1 MDNLSSV
8 EDSFDNESITEMLL
22 PSLITSPQWRFTHLL
37 LFLLNLTVVLGNFV
51 VIFVVLFDRKLRVV
65 TTNKFIASLAISD
78 LLVGIVVMP
87 LSLYSKI
94 YNDEWNLGF
103 TWCQLHLVSGV
114 FSSTASIVHLVAISL
129 DRYFAIMFPTEY
141 QRHSVSTGTFPYI
154 IMMWLMALAVSSTLL
169 MERENRQNTMC
180 WITNPQ
186 YIALSSLLSFF
197 LPGAIV
203 VYMYVKIFKKLRHH
217 QLYMFGQA
225 STNRLEKK
233 RSLPRVIIEEVRS
246 RRGSRLSQTGSNS
259 GSPTRRSSGGSGHKA
274 ERSPS
279 QPEIHAIALPPQR
292 WRSPTI
298 CAETFEHDRQAA
310 AKKRVSIVPD
320 PPSMDISSVSNM
332 AHIRQ
337 EHESAKERENEMRKG
352 KDENETA
359 GNETLRKLSE
369 ERRYRRE
376 ERRKSSADAR
386 QLNGIGPIM
395 EAFDKA
401 FQQVSRERRNSDSP
415 TSPFGSHVFP
425 FHPSLKPSLSTVR
438 DEDSVQSNEEMEVAT
453 VITTAEIETTPVPVH
468 IPLETIPVTGSPS
481 LSTTLIVPS
490 MDEPIE
496 IESSVDEPLLKKEE
510 VDQQSMPLLS
520 VPIINRRP
528 SKSNG
533 GILKS
538 RNSYT
543 TSMMPP
549 PTFLMVPAI
558 MSINNTPPLTPL
570 VVKDSNCLLKVPR
583 MYDCPSPTACDIPP
597 SNSSHSSYTSQSGSS
612 ETYRRISMN
621 SFGSSLTEGTES
633 SYDADSRRSSA
644 WSTLRAAVLNDP
656 RRGKKSLVDMDI
668 DRSGGQKK
676 MSTISRG
683 KLRRIATQVTRAIR
697 RKRRESLAI
706 RRESRA
712 TRVVAAILVAFLLCW
727 TPYYILLVYRG
738 IVTGYTNAKIN
749 QRLHHQ
755 IFIHS
760 SWLGYAH
767 SAFNPIIY
775 MCLNK
780 NFRQTMA
787 RLFEWINSK
796 RKI

>member
-1 MDNLSSV
+1 LYPN
-8 EDSFDNESITEMLL
+8 
-22 PSLITSPQWRFTHLL
+22 WRPHHLL
-37 LFLLNLTVVLGNFV
+37 LFLLNLTVVFGNFV

-154 IMMWLMALAVSSTLL
+154 IMMWMMALAVSSTLL
-169 MERENRQNTMC
+169 MERDDKEMTWC

-203 VYMYVKIFKKLRHH
+203 VFMYVKIFKKLRHH
-217 QLYMFGQA
+217 QLYMFGQT
-225 STNRLEKK
+225 STHRLEKK

-298 CAETFEHDRQAA
+298 CAETFAHDRQAA

-337 EHESAKERENEMRKG
+337 EHESAKERECEMRGAKA
-352 KDENETA
+352 KDENEIA
-359 GNETLRKLSE
+359 GNDTLRKLSE
-369 ERRYRRE
+369 ERRFRRE
-376 ERRKSSADAR
+376 ERRKLSVDGR
-386 QLNGIGPIM
+386 PINGIEPIM

-401 FQQVSRERRNSDSP
+401 YAQVSMERRASTDSP
-415 TSPFGSHVFP
+415 TSPFGLHSMSHSFNS
-425 FHPSLKPSLSTVR
+425 HPSLKPSLSTVR
-438 DEDSVQSNEEMEVAT
+438 DEDSVQSSEDIEVST
-453 VITTAEIETTPVPVH
+453 VVTTVDVEPPHEVPVH
-468 IPLETIPVTGSPS
+468 VPMETIHLVAHATLIIPS
-481 LSTTLIVPS
+481 LPS
-490 MDEPIE
+490 LDESIE

-510 VDQQSMPLLS
+510 VEQQTMPLLS
-520 VPIINRRP
+520 VPIISRRP

-538 RNSYT
+538 RNST
-543 TSMMPP
+543 VSLIPP
-549 PTFLMVPAI
+549 PTFLMVPAC
-558 MSINNTPPLTPL
+558 MSINTPPLTPM
-570 VVKDSNCLLKVPR
+570 VKDTNCLLKVPR
-583 MYDCPSPTACDIPP
+583 MYDCPSPTTCDIPP
-597 SNSSHSSYTSQSGSS
+597 SNSSHSSYTSGSS

-668 DRSGGQKK
+668 DRTGGQKK
-676 MSTISRG
+676 MSAISRG

-727 TPYYILLVYRG
+727 TPYYLLLVYRG
-738 IVTGYTNAKIN
+738 IVTGYTTAKIN
-749 QRLHHQ
+749 KEVHHQ
-755 IFIHS
+755 LFVHS

-780 NFRQTMA
+780 SFRQTMG

-796 RKI
+796 RI

>member
-1 MDNLSSV
+1 MVLDHKSTIHCFIIISVLLSS
-8 EDSFDNESITEMLL
+8 
-22 PSLITSPQWRFTHLL
+22 W
-37 LFLLNLTVVLGNFV
+37 
-51 VIFVVLFDRKLRVV
+51 
-65 TTNKFIASLAISD
+65 
-78 LLVGIVVMP
+78 
-87 LSLYSKI
+87 
-94 YNDEWNLGF
+94 
-103 TWCQLHLVSGV
+103 
-114 FSSTASIVHLVAISL
+114 
-129 DRYFAIMFPTEY
+129 
-141 QRHSVSTGTFPYI
+141 
-154 IMMWLMALAVSSTLL
+154 
-169 MERENRQNTMC
+169 
-180 WITNPQ
+180 
-186 YIALSSLLSFF
+186 
-197 LPGAIV
+197 
-203 VYMYVKIFKKLRHH
+203 KLRHH
-217 QLYMFGQA
+217 QLYMFGQS

-279 QPEIHAIALPPQR
+279 QPEIHSIALPPQR

-337 EHESAKERENEMRKG
+337 EHESAKERENEMKIG
-352 KDENETA
+352 KEKDENETA
-359 GNETLRKLSE
+359 GNEVLRKLSE

-376 ERRKSSADAR
+376 ERRKSSTDAR
-386 QLNGIGPIM
+386 QLNGIGTIM

-401 FQQVSRERRNSDSP
+401 FAQVSRERRNSDSP
-415 TSPFGSHVFP
+415 TSPFGLHPFP
-425 FHPSLKPSLSTVR
+425 SHPSLKPSLSTVR
-438 DEDSVQSNEEMEVAT
+438 DEDSVQSNEEMEVCT
-453 VITTAEIETTPVPVH
+453 VITTADIETTGRKSPVPVH
-468 IPLETIPVTGSPS
+468 VPLETIPVVTS
-481 LSTTLIVPS
+481 STLAAPLIPL
-490 MDEPIE
+490 DESIE

-510 VDQQSMPLLS
+510 IEQLQAPLLS

-538 RNSYT
+538 RNCSYT
-543 TSMMPP
+543 SSLIPP

-558 MSINNTPPLTPL
+558 MSINNTPPLSPI
-570 VVKDSNCLLKVPR
+570 VKDSNCLLKVPR

-597 SNSSHSSYTSQSGSS
+597 SNSSHSSYTSGSS

-668 DRSGGQKK
+668 DRTGGQKK

-697 RKRRESLAI
+697 RKRL
-706 RRESRA
+706 
-712 TRVVAAILVAFLLCW
+712 AFLLCW

-738 IVTGYTNAKIN
+738 IVTGYTNAIASSI
-749 QRLHHQ
+749 LHSFFMAWICSFCLQPYHLHVSQ
-755 IFIHS
+755 QEFPSNDGS
-760 SWLGYAH
+760 SLR
-767 SAFNPIIY
+767 
-775 MCLNK
+775 MD
-780 NFRQTMA
+780 
-787 RLFEWINSK
+787 
-796 RKI
+796 